1 MLKRIILILVVLA
14 CAAGGIWWLYDGKR
28 QPSDLLTLYGNVDI
42 RQVDVGFRVGGRV
55 TELFK
60 EEGNAVKT
68 GERLARLDA
77 KPYEEVFDQAAAQLS
92 MQEIELRKMVAGYR
106 TEDIEQA
113 RATLNGA
120 QAVYANAASN
130 LRRVERLRQQNAVS
144 QQSLDEARAS
154 YGDALSRR
162 NAAREQLQLMES
174 GYRSEDVERQKAAVE
189 AARAELARAT
199 TNLQDTELFAPQDGV
214 VLTRVHEI
222 GAVVQGGQTVYTV
235 TLNNPVWI
243 RAYVTQPNLGNIR
256 PGQEVLLSID
266 ATPDKTYRGR
276 IGFISPTAEFTPK
289 TVETKEVR
297 NDLVFRFRV
306 IADDPDNV
314 MRQGMPVT
322 VTLRK
327 DGGKPWVRRRSCACW
342 PGCSCRRPAAWKC
355 SGASPAPR
363 HRTKPFTMSG
373 ICRSVSGCMKICPS
387 STISISMPNCA
398 GLKARRVRPCSKSC

>member
-1 MLKRIILILVVLA
+1 MVMRCPAATPPANSCSSWRADTAPKTLSAKRRRWRPP
-14 CAAGGIWWLYDGKR
+14 C
-28 QPSDLLTLYGNVDI
+28 
-42 RQVDVGFRVGGRV
+42 
-55 TELFK
+55 
-60 EEGNAVKT
+60 
-68 GERLARLDA
+68 
-77 KPYEEVFDQAAAQLS
+77 
-92 MQEIELRKMVAGYR
+92 R
-106 TEDIEQA
+106 T
-113 RATLNGA
+113 R
-120 QAVYANAASN
+120 
-130 LRRVERLRQQNAVS
+130 
-144 QQSLDEARAS
+144 
-154 YGDALSRR
+154 
-162 NAAREQLQLMES
+162 
-174 GYRSEDVERQKAAVE
+174 
-189 AARAELARAT
+189 RAT

-327 DGGKPWVRRRSCACW
+327 DGGKP
-342 PGCSCRRPAAWKC
+342 
-355 SGASPAPR
+355 
-363 HRTKPFTMSG
+363 
-373 ICRSVSGCMKICPS
+373 
-387 STISISMPNCA
+387 
-398 GLKARRVRPCSKSC
+398 

>member
-1 MLKRIILILVVLA
+1 MVMRCPAATPPRTVAAHGERIPLRRCRA
-14 CAAGGIWWLYDGKR
+14 PEGGG
-28 QPSDLLTLYGNVDI
+28 
-42 RQVDVGFRVGGRV
+42 GGR
-55 TELFK
+55 
-60 EEGNAVKT
+60 
-68 GERLARLDA
+68 
-77 KPYEEVFDQAAAQLS
+77 
-92 MQEIELRKMVAGYR
+92 
-106 TEDIEQA
+106 
-113 RATLNGA
+113 
-120 QAVYANAASN
+120 
-130 LRRVERLRQQNAVS
+130 
-144 QQSLDEARAS
+144 
-154 YGDALSRR
+154 
-162 NAAREQLQLMES
+162 
-174 GYRSEDVERQKAAVE
+174 
-189 AARAELARAT
+189 RAELARAT

-327 DGGKPWVRRRSCACW
+327 DGGKP
-342 PGCSCRRPAAWKC
+342 
-355 SGASPAPR
+355 
-363 HRTKPFTMSG
+363 
-373 ICRSVSGCMKICPS
+373 
-387 STISISMPNCA
+387 
-398 GLKARRVRPCSKSC
+398 

>member
-1 MLKRIILILVVLA
+1 MLKRIIVILVVLA

-60 EEGNAVKT
+60 EEGDAVKT

-113 RATLNGA
+113 RATLSGA

-199 TNLQDTELFAPQDGV
+199 TNLQD
-214 VLTRVHEI
+214 TRVHEI

-327 DGGKPWVRRRSCACW
+327 DGGKP
-342 PGCSCRRPAAWKC
+342 
-355 SGASPAPR
+355 
-363 HRTKPFTMSG
+363 
-373 ICRSVSGCMKICPS
+373 
-387 STISISMPNCA
+387 
-398 GLKARRVRPCSKSC
+398 

>member
-1 MLKRIILILVVLA
+1 MI
-14 CAAGGIWWLYDGKR
+14 
-28 QPSDLLTLYGNVDI
+28 
-42 RQVDVGFRVGGRV
+42 
-55 TELFK
+55 
-60 EEGNAVKT
+60 T

-113 RATLNGA
+113 RATLSGA

-162 NAAREQLQLMES
+162 NAARAQLQLMES

-222 GAVVQGGQTVYTV
+222 GAVGQGGQTVYTV
-235 TLNNPVWI
+235 TLNIPVWI
-243 RAYVTQPNLGNIR
+243 LAYVTQPNLGNIR

-327 DGGKPWVRRRSCACW
+327 DGGKP
-342 PGCSCRRPAAWKC
+342 
-355 SGASPAPR
+355 
-363 HRTKPFTMSG
+363 
-373 ICRSVSGCMKICPS
+373 
-387 STISISMPNCA
+387 
-398 GLKARRVRPCSKSC
+398 

>member
-1 MLKRIILILVVLA
+1 MLKRIIVILVVLA

-42 RQVDVGFRVGGRV
+42 RQVDVGFRGGRV

-60 EEGNAVKT
+60 EEGDAVKT

-113 RATLNGA
+113 RATLSGA

-266 ATPDKTYRGR
+266 ATPDKTYRVYFTDRR
-276 IGFISPTAEFTPK
+276 IHAED
-289 TVETKEVR
+289 R
-297 NDLVFRFRV
+297 GN
-306 IADDPDNV
+306 
-314 MRQGMPVT
+314 QG
-322 VTLRK
+322 
-327 DGGKPWVRRRSCACW
+327 SAE
-342 PGCSCRRPAAWKC
+342 
-355 SGASPAPR
+355 
-363 HRTKPFTMSG
+363 
-373 ICRSVSGCMKICPS
+373 
-387 STISISMPNCA
+387 
-398 GLKARRVRPCSKSC
+398 

>member
-1 MLKRIILILVVLA
+1 MLKRIIVILVVLA

-60 EEGNAVKT
+60 EEGDAVKT

-113 RATLNGA
+113 RATLSGA

-199 TNLQDTELFAPQDGV
+199 TNLQDTELFAPQIHQSRLDSWPQHYPWIKEEGYFYFRSRLSQANRDV
-214 VLTRVHEI
+214 EHGLALAKAYCDSAEKQNRMLEI
-222 GAVVQGGQTVYTV
+222 LQFKLDILWSMLDAMTMAYALQRPPYHTV
-235 TLNNPVWI
+235 T
-243 RAYVTQPNLGNIR
+243 
-256 PGQEVLLSID
+256 
-266 ATPDKTYRGR
+266 DK
-276 IGFISPTAEFTPK
+276 
-289 TVETKEVR
+289 
-297 NDLVFRFRV
+297 
-306 IADDPDNV
+306 
-314 MRQGMPVT
+314 
-322 VTLRK
+322 
-327 DGGKPWVRRRSCACW
+327 
-342 PGCSCRRPAAWKC
+342 AAWHTT
-355 SGASPAPR
+355 R
-363 HRTKPFTMSG
+363 L
-373 ICRSVSGCMKICPS
+373 V
-387 STISISMPNCA
+387 
-398 GLKARRVRPCSKSC
+398 

>member
-1 MLKRIILILVVLA
+1 MLKRIIVILVVLA

-60 EEGNAVKT
+60 EEGDAVKT

-113 RATLNGA
+113 RATLSGA

-235 TLNNPVWI
+235 TLNNPCGYGPMS
-243 RAYVTQPNLGNIR
+243 RSRTLGTSGPARRCSCPSTPRRTKRTGDASALFHRPPNSRRR
-256 PGQEVLLSID
+256 PWKPRKCGMIWSSVS
-266 ATPDKTYRGR
+266 AS
-276 IGFISPTAEFTPK
+276 SPTIPT
-289 TVETKEVR
+289 T
-297 NDLVFRFRV
+297 
-306 IADDPDNV
+306 
-314 MRQGMPVT
+314 
-322 VTLRK
+322 
-327 DGGKPWVRRRSCACW
+327 SC
-342 PGCSCRRPAAWKC
+342 GR
-355 SGASPAPR
+355 G
-363 HRTKPFTMSG
+363 
-373 ICRSVSGCMKICPS
+373 CPS
-387 STISISMPNCA
+387 P
-398 GLKARRVRPCSKSC
+398 

>member
-1 MLKRIILILVVLA
+1 MLKRIIVILVVLA

-60 EEGNAVKT
+60 EEGDAVKT

-113 RATLNGA
+113 RATLSGA

-130 LRRVERLRQQNAVS
+130 LRRVERLRQGEARS
-144 QQSLDEARAS
+144 ALHSLDEARAS

-327 DGGKPWVRRRSCACW
+327 DGGKP
-342 PGCSCRRPAAWKC
+342 
-355 SGASPAPR
+355 
-363 HRTKPFTMSG
+363 
-373 ICRSVSGCMKICPS
+373 
-387 STISISMPNCA
+387 
-398 GLKARRVRPCSKSC
+398 

>member
-1 MLKRIILILVVLA
+1 MLKRIIVILVVLA

-60 EEGNAVKT
+60 EEGDAVKT

-113 RATLNGA
+113 RATLSGA

-174 GYRSEDVERQKAAVE
+174 GYRSKTLS
-189 AARAELARAT
+189 ARRRRWR
-199 TNLQDTELFAPQDGV
+199 P
-214 VLTRVHEI
+214 
-222 GAVVQGGQTVYTV
+222 
-235 TLNNPVWI
+235 PV
-243 RAYVTQPNLGNIR
+243 PNLPRNDEFAGYRAVRPAGRRGPDPRARDRRGGAGRADRLHRDAEQSRVDTGLCHAAEPWEHPAR
-256 PGQEVLLSID
+256 PGG
-266 ATPDKTYRGR
+266 A
-276 IGFISPTAEFTPK
+276 
-289 TVETKEVR
+289 
-297 NDLVFRFRV
+297 
-306 IADDPDNV
+306 
-314 MRQGMPVT
+314 PVH
-322 VTLRK
+322 
-327 DGGKPWVRRRSCACW
+327 RRHA
-342 PGCSCRRPAAWKC
+342 GQN
-355 SGASPAPR
+355 
-363 HRTKPFTMSG
+363 
-373 ICRSVSGCMKICPS
+373 VSG
-387 STISISMPNCA
+387 THR
-398 GLKARRVRPCSKSC
+398 LYFTDRRIHAEDRGNQGSAE

>member
-1 MLKRIILILVVLA
+1 
-14 CAAGGIWWLYDGKR
+14 
-28 QPSDLLTLYGNVDI
+28 
-42 RQVDVGFRVGGRV
+42 
-55 TELFK
+55 
-60 EEGNAVKT
+60 
-68 GERLARLDA
+68 
-77 KPYEEVFDQAAAQLS
+77 
-92 MQEIELRKMVAGYR
+92 
-106 TEDIEQA
+106 
-113 RATLNGA
+113 
-120 QAVYANAASN
+120 
-130 LRRVERLRQQNAVS
+130 
-144 QQSLDEARAS
+144 
-154 YGDALSRR
+154 
-162 NAAREQLQLMES
+162 MES

-189 AARAELARAT
+189 AAPCRTRPRNDEFAGYRAVRPAGRRGP
-199 TNLQDTELFAPQDGV
+199 D
-214 VLTRVHEI
+214 RVHEI

-327 DGGKPWVRRRSCACW
+327 DGGKP
-342 PGCSCRRPAAWKC
+342 
-355 SGASPAPR
+355 
-363 HRTKPFTMSG
+363 
-373 ICRSVSGCMKICPS
+373 
-387 STISISMPNCA
+387 
-398 GLKARRVRPCSKSC
+398 

>member
-1 MLKRIILILVVLA
+1 MLKRILLIGVVLV
-14 CAAGGIWWLYDGKR
+14 CMAGGAWWLYEAKR

-42 RQVDVGFRVGGRV
+42 RQVDVGFRVGGRI

-60 EEGNAVKT
+60 EEGEMVRT

-77 KPYEEVFDQAAAQLS
+77 KPYEEAFDRAAAQLS
-92 MQEIELRKMVAGYR
+92 MQEIELGKMAAGYR

-113 RATLNGA
+113 RASLNGA
-120 QAVYANAASN
+120 QAVYANAASS

-144 QQSLDEARAS
+144 QQALDEARAS

-174 GYRSEDVERQKAAVE
+174 GYRPEDIERQRAAVD
-189 AARAELARAT
+189 AARAELASAT
-199 TNLQDTELFAPQDGV
+199 TRLQDTDLFAPQDGV
-214 VLTRVHEI
+214 VLTRVHEV
-222 GAVVQGGQTVYTV
+222 GAVVQGGQTIFAI

-266 ATPDKTYRGR
+266 ATPGKAYRGR

-289 TVETKEVR
+289 TVETTEVR
-297 NDLVFRFRV
+297 NDLVFRFRIV
-306 IADDPDNV
+306 AEDPDNV

-327 DGGKPWVRRRSCACW
+327 DGG
-342 PGCSCRRPAAWKC
+342 RP
-355 SGASPAPR
+355 
-363 HRTKPFTMSG
+363 
-373 ICRSVSGCMKICPS
+373 
-387 STISISMPNCA
+387 
-398 GLKARRVRPCSKSC
+398 

>member
-1 MLKRIILILVVLA
+1 MLKRIIVIA

-28 QPSDLLTLYGNVDI
+28 PPSDLLTLYGNVDI

-60 EEGNAVKT
+60 EEGDAVKT

-113 RATLNGA
+113 RATLSGA

-130 LRRVERLRQQNAVS
+130 LRRVERLQNAVS

-256 PGQEVLLSID
+256 PGQEALLSID

-327 DGGKPWVRRRSCACW
+327 DGGKP
-342 PGCSCRRPAAWKC
+342 
-355 SGASPAPR
+355 
-363 HRTKPFTMSG
+363 
-373 ICRSVSGCMKICPS
+373 
-387 STISISMPNCA
+387 
-398 GLKARRVRPCSKSC
+398 

>member
-1 MLKRIILILVVLA
+1 MKKPVAIILVVVVLL
-14 CAAGGIWWLYDGKR
+14 AAGIGGWLWYQSQQDRG
-28 QPSDLLTLYGNVDI
+28 LTLYGNVDI

-60 EEGNAVKT
+60 EEGDAVKT

-113 RATLNGA
+113 RATLSGA

-327 DGGKPWVRRRSCACW
+327 DGGKP
-342 PGCSCRRPAAWKC
+342 
-355 SGASPAPR
+355 
-363 HRTKPFTMSG
+363 
-373 ICRSVSGCMKICPS
+373 
-387 STISISMPNCA
+387 
-398 GLKARRVRPCSKSC
+398 

>member
-1 MLKRIILILVVLA
+1 MLKRIIVILVVLA

-60 EEGNAVKT
+60 EEGDAVKT

-92 MQEIELRKMVAGYR
+92 
-106 TEDIEQA
+106 EDIEQA
-113 RATLNGA
+113 RATLSGA

-327 DGGKPWVRRRSCACW
+327 DGGKP
-342 PGCSCRRPAAWKC
+342 
-355 SGASPAPR
+355 
-363 HRTKPFTMSG
+363 
-373 ICRSVSGCMKICPS
+373 
-387 STISISMPNCA
+387 
-398 GLKARRVRPCSKSC
+398 

>member
-1 MLKRIILILVVLA
+1 MQLRGADTAPKTLSAKR
-14 CAAGGIWWLYDGKR
+14 
-28 QPSDLLTLYGNVDI
+28 
-42 RQVDVGFRVGGRV
+42 
-55 TELFK
+55 
-60 EEGNAVKT
+60 
-68 GERLARLDA
+68 
-77 KPYEEVFDQAAAQLS
+77 
-92 MQEIELRKMVAGYR
+92 
-106 TEDIEQA
+106 
-113 RATLNGA
+113 
-120 QAVYANAASN
+120 
-130 LRRVERLRQQNAVS
+130 RRWRP
-144 QQSLDEARAS
+144 
-154 YGDALSRR
+154 
-162 NAAREQLQLMES
+162 
-174 GYRSEDVERQKAAVE
+174 
-189 AARAELARAT
+189 ARAELARAT

-327 DGGKPWVRRRSCACW
+327 DGGKP
-342 PGCSCRRPAAWKC
+342 
-355 SGASPAPR
+355 
-363 HRTKPFTMSG
+363 
-373 ICRSVSGCMKICPS
+373 
-387 STISISMPNCA
+387 
-398 GLKARRVRPCSKSC
+398 

>member
-1 MLKRIILILVVLA
+1 MLNRLIVILVVLA

-55 TELFK
+55 TDLFK
-60 EEGNAVKT
+60 EEGDAVKT
-68 GERLARLDA
+68 GERL
-77 KPYEEVFDQAAAQLS
+77 
-92 MQEIELRKMVAGYR
+92 
-106 TEDIEQA
+106 
-113 RATLNGA
+113 
-120 QAVYANAASN
+120 
-130 LRRVERLRQQNAVS
+130 
-144 QQSLDEARAS
+144 
-154 YGDALSRR
+154 
-162 NAAREQLQLMES
+162 
-174 GYRSEDVERQKAAVE
+174 
-189 AARAELARAT
+189 
-199 TNLQDTELFAPQDGV
+199 GV

-327 DGGKPWVRRRSCACW
+327 DGGKP
-342 PGCSCRRPAAWKC
+342 
-355 SGASPAPR
+355 
-363 HRTKPFTMSG
+363 
-373 ICRSVSGCMKICPS
+373 
-387 STISISMPNCA
+387 
-398 GLKARRVRPCSKSC
+398 

>member
-1 MLKRIILILVVLA
+1 MLKRIIVILVVLA

-60 EEGNAVKT
+60 EEGDAVKT

-113 RATLNGA
+113 RATLSGA

-144 QQSLDEARAS
+144 QQSLDE
-154 YGDALSRR
+154 ALSRR

-327 DGGKPWVRRRSCACW
+327 DGGKP
-342 PGCSCRRPAAWKC
+342 
-355 SGASPAPR
+355 
-363 HRTKPFTMSG
+363 
-373 ICRSVSGCMKICPS
+373 
-387 STISISMPNCA
+387 
-398 GLKARRVRPCSKSC
+398 

>member
-1 MLKRIILILVVLA
+1 MLKRIIVILVVLA

-60 EEGNAVKT
+60 EEGDAVKT

-113 RATLNGA
+113 RATLSGA

-174 GYRSEDVERQKAAVE
+174 GYRSEDVERQKA
-189 AARAELARAT
+189 
-199 TNLQDTELFAPQDGV
+199 
-214 VLTRVHEI
+214 
-222 GAVVQGGQTVYTV
+222 
-235 TLNNPVWI
+235 PV
-243 RAYVTQPNLGNIR
+243 PN
-256 PGQEVLLSID
+256 
-266 ATPDKTYRGR
+266 
-276 IGFISPTAEFTPK
+276 
-289 TVETKEVR
+289 
-297 NDLVFRFRV
+297 
-306 IADDPDNV
+306 
-314 MRQGMPVT
+314 
-322 VTLRK
+322 
-327 DGGKPWVRRRSCACW
+327 
-342 PGCSCRRPAAWKC
+342 
-355 SGASPAPR
+355 SPAQR
-363 HRTKPFTMSG
+363 R
-373 ICRSVSGCMKICPS
+373 ICRIPS
-387 STISISMPNCA
+387 CSP
-398 GLKARRVRPCSKSC
+398 RRTAWS